1 MVVNLNLKLTNS
13 NIKMKKIYLFIFII
27 SIANSVFA
35 QKFNVVNAS
44 IALRQDNL
52 VEAKQYIDEAFLNEA
67 TSNDPNMGNYR
78 APIYLQIALKQPEL
92 DDKAVIKSTIAHI
105 KCLQIGKKDKIIV
118 KKWTSKEDI
127 LAGLMQCGYKLF
139 NLAIDKYNAE
149 EYTIAIDLYNTIFD
163 IIPFDEE
170 DQLKRG
176 NITKETI
183 LYNSFFASS
192 KLKDNKLSKELLQK
206 LIDINFNEPAIYIY
220 MSDLYKDEDN
230 IDKSIEYLSLGREMF
245 EDNQSIINTEINLY
259 IELGRTI
266 ELIAKLGDAI
276 NLDQENPLLFFNR
289 GTIYDQE
296 GQLDN
301 AIKDYN
307 KAIELDPSS
316 FGSNYNLGALYF
328 NKAVELNNLANS
340 TSNDV
345 KYKKI
350 KKEADLYFDKGLP
363 FLEAAYQLNSKDKNT
378 LLSLK
383 QLYYMKGDYK
393 KSEDI
398 KLQISSL

>member
-67 TSNDPNMGNYR
+67 TSNDPKMWNYR

-139 NLAIDKYNAE
+139 NLAIDKYNSE
-149 EYTIAIDLYNTIFD
+149 EYMIAIDLYNTIFD

-383 QLYYMKGDYK
+383 QLYYMQGDYK

-398 KLQISSL
+398 KRQISSL

>member
-67 TSNDPNMGNYR
+67 TSNDPKMWNYR

-276 NLDQENPLLFFNR
+276 NLDKENPLLFFNR

-398 KLQISSL
+398 KRQISSL

>member
-67 TSNDPNMGNYR
+67 TSNDPKMWNYR

-266 ELIAKLGDAI
+266 ELIAKLVDDI

-398 KLQISSL
+398 KRQISSL